1 MAKVFVFCIGGT
13 GLRVM
18 KSVVMLTASGMK
30 TNGYDIVPVILDP
43 HVDLEENT
51 ILTTTIGDYINIYM
65 KATSHGEAR
74 QLTAPTGFFSTKIT
88 RLEDLDNLQN
98 SSNFNMTEKKSF
110 GQYLNLGAL
119 DNEDVNN
126 YLIQTLYS
134 KDNLKNSLSVGF
146 KGNPNV
152 GTVVLNE
159 MISGADWY
167 DAFQRHFEKDDRI
180 FILSS
185 IFGGTGASGYP
196 LLEKKI
202 KEDDTHPQVQN
213 ALMGAVTVL
222 PYYSLDDPTASGSD
236 IDSSNFYTKTK
247 AALSYYEKSV
257 KSDYLY
263 YAGEQSLRA
272 KYTNNEKEQK
282 NQAHFIELVAAS
294 ALFDFLGR
302 ERQDSLQAMTR
313 AIREDAD
320 PHDLSS
326 LGEGYKEL
334 VRNIANMMLFNI
346 LLDILPEERQFPLV
360 KTRGLNKNFYLGQEF
375 GRLNTFVKQFHAWYT
390 ELAENNRGF
399 APLNCVSKGGK
410 LTTMIKTLTLKAKD
424 ESYYLLKMIEASNK
438 YSKNEHENKLR
449 YLIDFAYHSI
459 TEYTDHI

>member
-18 KSVVMLTASGMK
+18 KSVVMLAASGMK

-51 ILTTTIGDYINIYM
+51 VLTTTIGDYIKVFKN
-65 KATSHGEAR
+65 ATSADAAQ
-74 QLTAPTGFFSTKIT
+74 QLDAPAGFFSTKIV
-88 RLEDLDNLQN
+88 RLEDLDNQQN
-98 SSNFNMTEKKSF
+98 SISASMAEKKSF
-110 GQYLNLGAL
+110 GQYLNVGAL
-119 DNEDVNN
+119 ANDDVNN

-159 MISGADWY
+159 MISGSDWY
-167 DAFQRHFEKDDRI
+167 DAFQRHCEQGDRV
-180 FILSS
+180 FIISS

-202 KEDDTHPQVQN
+202 KGDKAHPQVQN

-222 PYYSLDDPTASGSD
+222 PYYSLDDPTTSGSD

-263 YAGEQSLRA
+263 YAGEQSLKANYR
-272 KYTNNEKEQK
+272 NNEKEQK
-282 NQAHFIELVAAS
+282 DSAHLVELVAAS
-294 ALFDFLGR
+294 ALFDFL
-302 ERQDSLQAMTR
+302 ERPKPDSPQAMTR
-313 AIREDAD
+313 AIRENVEAL
-320 PHDLSS
+320 DLAT
-326 LGEGYKEL
+326 LGDGYKDL
-334 VRNIANMMLFNI
+334 VRNVANMMIFD
-346 LLDILPEERQFPLV
+346 LLIDILPDERQFPLK
-360 KTRGLNKNFYLGQEF
+360 KTRGLDKDFYGDQPFCSLSA
-375 GRLNTFVKQFHAWYT
+375 FVKQFHSWYK
-390 ELAENNRGF
+390 ELSENNRGF
-399 APLNCVSKGGK
+399 APLNRVSKGER
-410 LTTMIKTLTLKAKD
+410 LTSMVKTLSLKAKD

-438 YSKNEHENKLR
+438 DAKNEHDIKLR
-449 YLIDFAYHSI
+449 YLLDFAYDGI
-459 TEYTDHI
+459 TSYTDQI